1 MFDLSKIFDLSKKV
15 ALPDTLLKSK
25 NYCSNPSYRTGVVT
39 SKSELSCGFDL
50 EEYHI

>member
-1 MFDLSKIFDLSKKV
+1 MFDLSKIFYLSKKV

-25 NYCSNPSYRTGVVT
+25 TIVVT
-39 SKSELSCGFDL
+39 SKSELSCGFDS